1 MTERPK
7 PVTKRRFVNCRSQNE
22 TTFNFA
28 ILAKPSSDET
38 NVAEAKIAV
47 AAMIASGRFNST
59 HF

>member
-38 NVAEAKIAV
+38 KVAEAKSAV
-47 AAMIASGRFNST
+47 AVIIASGSFSAT